1 MLCECHCIK
10 PIFLKLRRTK
20 CAWVQSQGFH
30 HNTVGIC
37 WEWPRARL
45 LQWLWLWCH
54 PDGDMNKPI
63 SGSWMLLLLNKDGNT
78 WPNRAARDFTQ
89 RHKVRQARRWEMV
102 NIKKVPTHHSNTHLT
117 KMLCVCAPEVPTLPV
132 KLVSAQREVLE
143 LRTLGY
149 SWVLGIWT
157 EVIGLA

>member
-20 CAWVQSQGFH
+20 CARVQSQGSH
-30 HNTVGIC
+30 HYTVGIC

-45 LQWLWLWCH
+45 LQWLWCH
-54 PDGDMNKPI
+54 PDGAVCKPI
-63 SGSWMLLLLNKDGNT
+63 SGSWMLLLPNKDGNT

-89 RHKVRQARRWEMV
+89 RQKVRQARRWETV
-102 NIKKVPTHHSNTHLT
+102 NINKVPTHHSNIHLT
-117 KMLCVCAPEVPTLPV
+117 KMLCACVPGAPILPV
-132 KLVSAQREVLE
+132 KLVSAQREVPGLH
-143 LRTLGY
+143 TLGLL

-157 EVIGLA
+157 EVIRLA